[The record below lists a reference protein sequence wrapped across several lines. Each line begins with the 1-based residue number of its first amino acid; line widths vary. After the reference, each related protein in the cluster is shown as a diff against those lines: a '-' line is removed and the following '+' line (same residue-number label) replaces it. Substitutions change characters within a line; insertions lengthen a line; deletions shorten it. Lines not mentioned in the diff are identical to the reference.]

1 MISSQTPPNRTLR
14 TSSATMQ
21 RKKSSA
27 SILLDGS
34 NSAPRRELAITRP
47 GGKIYYATSAV
58 SHATAVID
66 PYSSLL
72 VAYLQLT
79 QLLPL
84 TQLWSLPLPRNS
96 DQTCSP
102 HSTSSPAPII
112 SKTTTLCRPRR
123 NGNRP
128 LALRIPVNQKEL
140 RTPSGRMFR
149 G

>member
-66 PYSSLL
+66 PYSSPL
-72 VAYLQLT
+72 VAYLQ
-79 QLLPL
+79 L